1 VQGGCLLPSSLSTR
15 PLPNLVMRTLYFSYG
30 SNLSSRR
37 LLSRA
42 PGARFVT
49 VALLKGYHLRFHKA
63 GRDGSAKCD
72 IEVSDDP
79 FAKVWGAV
87 YSITRQDILGLD
99 KVEGRG
105 DGYEQREINLC
116 APTGGAICAFTYI
129 ATRIDSA
136 LLPYHWYKEHV
147 VRGATEFS
155 LPDRYIN
162 QIAATPSLPDPDVE
176 RHFYEL
182 AIYLQETHTE

>member
-1 VQGGCLLPSSLSTR
+1 MQGGCLLPSSLSTR

-49 VALLKGYHLRFHKA
+49 VASLKGYHLRFHKA
-63 GRDGSAKCD
+63 GQDGSAKCD

-79 FAKVWGAV
+79 LAKVWGAV
-87 YSITRQDILGLD
+87 YSITRQDVLGLD
-99 KVEGRG
+99 KIEGRG
-105 DGYEQREINLC
+105 DGYEQREVNLC
-116 APTGGAICAFTYI
+116 TPTGGAICAFTYI
-129 ATRIDSA
+129 ATRIDPS
-136 LLPYHWYKEHV
+136 LLPFHWYKEHV
-147 VRGATEFS
+147 ILGAREFS
-155 LPDRYIN
+155 LPSTYIDK
-162 QIAATPSLPDPDVE
+162 ISSIRSLPDPDTE
-176 RHFYEL
+176 RHQREL